1 MRFSGNQQHLGGYNE
16 LASAKPVIGSLVSKR
31 LARLSLIKS
40 CPINPSPHLQQA
52 HPQQGVILVAY
63 VHRHRTILSIFADV
77 LVQGYDKPKLIL
89 GTERHLGYSFQ
100 RLGMLRSVFLKHALV
115 PLSAAASLCARGSK
129 LRMTSSIIYSRRKE
143 IQR

>member
-1 MRFSGNQQHLGGYNE
+1 MRWSGNQQQLGGYNE
-16 LASAKPVIGSLVSKR
+16 LASAKPVIGSQVSKR

-40 CPINPSPHLQQA
+40 CLINPSPHLQA

-63 VHRHRTILSIFADV
+63 VHRHRTILSTFADV

-100 RLGMLRSVFLKHALV
+100 RLGMLRSMSLKHALV
-115 PLSAAASLCARGSK
+115 PLNAAASLCVRASK

-143 IQR
+143 IRR